1 MTSDEINA
9 LIRRGI
15 REPKPKYVGDDDI
28 TDSNNTAINI
38 IGQRLLANEPEYF
51 KTRISINSDTN
62 KFAIPSACD
71 RILRIWDLG
80 ENAFSVSGAAD
91 NGSGLV
97 RITTS
102 AAHGLASED
111 IVTIHDIAGTT
122 EANGTFQATL
132 VDTTNIDL
140 VGSTFSN
147 GYTSGGKLFKED
159 ADLQVVTRVNSN
171 EALAVETYRWYLD
184 GSNVVIDDPDYT
196 YDLIMNYRYVPSA
209 LSEIPSKFHFGIV
222 SYGVIDLIT
231 IPPNNDKNYRDLKN
245 SYDRHLKLWDL
256 AYSMFDRW
264 AISRESMNL
273 SDVKRIKRRI

>member
-1 MTSDEINA
+1 MIEAEIIA

-28 TDSNNTAINI
+28 LDSIDTSINI

-51 KTRISINSDTN
+51 KKRVSINSDTN
-62 KFAIPSACD
+62 IFAIPSACD

-102 AAHGLASED
+102 AVHGLASGD
-111 IVTIHDIAGTT
+111 VVTIHDIVGTT

-140 VGSTFSN
+140 VGSTYLN

-159 ADLQVVTRVNSN
+159 ADLELVTRVSSN
-171 EALAVETYRWYLD
+171 EALAVETYKWYLD

-209 LSEIPSKFHFGIV
+209 IAEVPSKFHFGIV

-231 IPPNNDKNYRDLKN
+231 IPSSDDTDYRDLKN
-245 SYDRHLKLWDL
+245 SYDRHAGLWEL
-256 AYSMFDRW
+256 AYSMFDDFS
-264 AISRESMNL
+264 ISKESLNL
-273 SDVKRIKRRI
+273 SDVSRIKRRI

>member
-1 MTSDEINA
+1 MTSDEIKA

-28 TDSNNTAINI
+28 TDSNDTAINI

-51 KTRISINSDTN
+51 KTRVSINSNTN
-62 KFAIPSACD
+62 VFAIPSACD

-80 ENAFSVSGAAD
+80 ENALTVSNAAD
-91 NGSGLV
+91 NGAGLV

-102 AAHGLASED
+102 AVHGLATGD
-111 IVTIHDIAGTT
+111 IATIHDIAGTT
-122 EANGTFQATL
+122 EANGTFKVTL

-140 VGSTFSN
+140 VGSTYAN

-159 ADLQVVTRVNSN
+159 TDLEPVLRVSSN
-171 EALAVETYRWYLD
+171 EALAVNTYKWYLD

-196 YDLIMNYRYVPSA
+196 YDLIMNYRYVPSTI
-209 LSEIPSKFHFGIV
+209 SEIPSKFHFGIV

-231 IPPNNDKNYRDLKN
+231 VPPSDDKRYRDLKN
-245 SYDRHLKLWDL
+245 SYDRHLKLWEL
-256 AYSMFDRW
+256 AYTMFDDF
-264 AISRESMNL
+264 AISKESLSL
-273 SDVKRIKRRI
+273 SDVSRIKRRI

>member
-1 MTSDEINA
+1 MTEDEIIA

-28 TDSNNTAINI
+28 LDSIDTSINI

-51 KTRISINSDTN
+51 KKRVSINSDTN
-62 KFAIPSACD
+62 IFAIPSACD

-102 AAHGLASED
+102 AVHGLASGD
-111 IVTIHDIAGTT
+111 VVTIHDIVGTT

-140 VGSTFSN
+140 VGSTYSN

-159 ADLQVVTRVNSN
+159 ADLVVVSRASSS
-171 EALAVETYRWYLD
+171 EALATETYKWYLD

-196 YDLIMNYRYVPSA
+196 YDLIMNYRYVPSTIA
-209 LSEIPSKFHFGIV
+209 EVPSKFHFGIV

-231 IPPNNDKNYRDLKN
+231 IPSNDDSDYRDLKN
-245 SYDRHLKLWDL
+245 SYDRHARLWEL
-256 AYSMFDRW
+256 AYSMFDDF
-264 AISRESMNL
+264 AISKESISL
-273 SDVKRIKRRI
+273 SDVARIKRRI